1 MQFMTT
7 NIYIK
12 NTLTQ
17 KTKGSVQSLHTSSS
31 QQINTN
37 FKQINTILT

>member
-17 KTKGSVQSLHTSSS
+17 KTKESLYNVSTRHLA
-31 QQINTN
+31 N
-37 FKQINTILT
+37 K